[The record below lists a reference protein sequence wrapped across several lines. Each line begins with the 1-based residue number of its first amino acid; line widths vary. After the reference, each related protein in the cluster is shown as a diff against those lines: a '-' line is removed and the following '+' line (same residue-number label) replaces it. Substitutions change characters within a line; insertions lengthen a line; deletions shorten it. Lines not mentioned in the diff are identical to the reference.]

1 MNALKIE
8 LPQTTFMTKG
18 NYLKTQIRQ
27 GEGFTKP
34 GIRNQKTSA
43 EAPPATFHLCSAPKY
58 FNHSPSLATHPSST
72 WACTP
77 PPQFWL
83 HIQSI
88 THRLETQLAKKR
100 LYLAQL
106 ISSAS
111 PNPTF
116 YWEVVSLNC
125 SPDIYGNRLYKGGH
139 DPTRKGRAKT
149 KRLFRI

>member
-1 MNALKIE
+1 MA
-8 LPQTTFMTKG
+8 KG
-18 NYLKTQIRQ
+18 NYLKTYRYVMGKASQNLESGTRKQALRSLLPRFI
-27 GEGFTKP
+27 
-34 GIRNQKTSA
+34 S
-43 EAPPATFHLCSAPKY
+43 APPQVFQPL
-58 FNHSPSLATHPSST
+58 SLSGHTPPST

-100 LYLAQL
+100 AHLAQL

-111 PNPTF
+111 PNPIF
-116 YWEVVSLNC
+116 YWEVGSLNC
-125 SPDIYGNRLYKGGH
+125 SPEIYGNRLYKGGH

-149 KRLFRI
+149 ER